1 MTNIEGPLKVLLQVT
16 TVAYDIPKGA
26 HGLKYWELLSGQTGT
41 ELHKTVGAPLPPG
54 SS

>member
-1 MTNIEGPLKVLLQVT
+1 MEGPLNVLLQVT
-16 TVAYDIPKGA
+16 TVYDIPKGA

-41 ELHKTVGAPLPPG
+41 ELLKTVGAPLPPG